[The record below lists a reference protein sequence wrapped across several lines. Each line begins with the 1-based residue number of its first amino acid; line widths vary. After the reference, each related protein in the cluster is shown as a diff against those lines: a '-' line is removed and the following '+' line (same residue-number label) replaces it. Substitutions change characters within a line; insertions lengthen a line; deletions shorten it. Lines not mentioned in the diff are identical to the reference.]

1 MGWTA
6 PSTRTLR
13 RDLVKGNKN
22 DGNDAQAIVEAA
34 QRPTMRFVPVKTI
47 EQQDIQSLHRARS
60 RLVNDRTGLVSQ
72 MRAILAERGIV
83 FPKSITRARR
93 QIPLILADQD
103 KELSAMTRSLLVDL
117 LEQLS
122 DLDRRIGLMD
132 RRILCVFRTLEP
144 CQRLAKISGVGPM
157 TATAMVAAI
166 GDGSD
171 FNNGRH
177 LAAWLGLVPRQ
188 HASGDRNRLYGIS
201 KRGDKHLRTMLIHG
215 ARAVVRTA
223 PAKTDARHQWV
234 QAVRERRGVNRTI
247 VAVANKNARII
258 WSLLAKNQRY
268 RVVN

>member
-1 MGWTA
+1 
-6 PSTRTLR
+6 
-13 RDLVKGNKN
+13 
-22 DGNDAQAIVEAA
+22 
-34 QRPTMRFVPVKTI
+34 MRFVPVKTI

-103 KELSAMTRSLLVDL
+103 NELSAMTRSLLVDL

-144 CQRLAKISGVGPM
+144 CQRLAKIGGVGPI

-171 FNNGRH
+171 FKNGRH
-177 LAAWLGLVPRQ
+177 LAAWLASSRSIAGRGAADAKINTPKSVSIVTKSRSSIGL
-188 HASGDRNRLYGIS
+188 A
-201 KRGDKHLRTMLIHG
+201 
-215 ARAVVRTA
+215 A
-223 PAKTDARHQWV
+223 
-234 QAVRERRGVNRTI
+234 GV
-247 VAVANKNARII
+247 
-258 WSLLAKNQRY
+258 
-268 RVVN
+268 